1 MGEQSYQ
8 REQLWLQRRAR
19 FAQEADVVRS
29 WQVRE
34 RGLLETKLR
43 VRRDQKCRVIQE
55 VCILCLSAVK
65 TNGKVLSRE

>member
-55 VCILCLSAVK
+55 VCILCLSEVK